1 MPMKLKATQLRRG
14 MIIEYND
21 DLYRLTE
28 VYHNTPGK
36 GQASVQTKMKNIR
49 SGVNAEKRFRSDET
63 AIKASLE
70 SKEMEFLYQDGD
82 DYFFMDT
89 TTFEQIPLR
98 RELLED
104 NIYYLIPNLRVMINF
119 YQNYPVSIELP
130 GSVELQ
136 IVETEPTLKGATVT
150 SSYKPAVT
158 ETGLKIQIPPFISE
172 GETIRVDTSDGK
184 YLERVK

>member
-1 MPMKLKATQLRRG
+1 MNATG
-14 MIIEYND
+14 M
-21 DLYRLTE
+21 
-28 VYHNTPGK
+28 
-36 GQASVQTKMKNIR
+36 
-49 SGVNAEKRFRSDET
+49 
-63 AIKASLE
+63 
-70 SKEMEFLYQDGD
+70 
-82 DYFFMDT
+82 
-89 TTFEQIPLR
+89 
-98 RELLED
+98 ED